1 MSFSMPEYDTV
12 DPDQPN
18 IPSEG
23 WHDATAI
30 AFQPD
35 ESSGGDDMMVVT
47 YRIDNGDDKGLEIR
61 DWFVFGLSSMIGER
75 QLKKMCECADF
86 AWEQA
91 DTLPAFVAQF
101 PEFELRIGLKVE
113 WGYSIKRGGQYEDIS
128 EERYQELKE
137 QGENPNINTN
147 IEGYRAPESPSELG
161 TSTSTASTGDGAPAE
176 ETFEPD
182 GDVPF

>member
-1 MSFSMPEYDTV
+1 MSFQMPKYDTV

-101 PEFELRIGLKVE
+101 PEFELRVGLKVE
-113 WGYSIKRGGQYEDIS
+113 WGYSIKKGGQYEDIS

-161 TSTSTASTGDGAPAE
+161 TSTSTGDGAPAE